1 MRENPDEFVPF
12 LAFEGDGAELSYAN
26 YCDKVG
32 ERETEGEQ
40 ERERER
46 ERGRGREKARVCWR

>member
-32 ERETEGEQ
+32 ERETKGE
-40 ERERER
+40 RKRER
-46 ERGRGREKARVCWR
+46 ERGRQRGGEGEG

>member
-46 ERGRGREKARVCWR
+46 ERGRGRDREG

>member
-32 ERETEGEQ
+32 EKRDGRRA
-40 ERERER
+40 RERER
-46 ERGRGREKARVCWR
+46 ERGRGRDREIERER

>member
-32 ERETEGEQ
+32 EKRDGRRAR

-46 ERGRGREKARVCWR
+46 EGEGGRGRDREG